1 MNFYTAIE
9 TTVKRAIVYAPFTAA
24 RAIGTVYSRFNPP
37 LFTSVNPV
45 RVGILLALLVVSSA
59 FCWLPV
65 ASAQGTTPVSIP
77 DTNLAAAVRARLLE
91 LTIINPG
98 DTITQAH
105 MRDARFRVLIVS
117 RPASPMQEI
126 TALTGLEYATELR
139 NLEIPSHNI
148 RSLVPNISSLEPI
161 KTMRFL
167 LYLKLP
173 GNENLGDISPIQGLT
188 NLEELVLGNTG
199 VSDLAPLANL
209 TKLTWLD
216 LKNNQIQ
223 DISALANLTKL
234 TYLNLW
240 NKADDD
246 GIPPV
251 PKGHNQ
257 VRDIGPLAKMTEMEY
272 LYLDDNRIR
281 DLTPLA
287 NMTKLRTLELAENR
301 VIDISPLPFDRM
313 TALQSLIL
321 SGNWGFFI
329 PGLSDISPLAR
340 APRSLTR
347 LYLGQNDISD
357 ISPLAGLTAL
367 KWLEL
372 QENLIRDIS
381 PLTELI
387 SAVPEETGLRK
398 TTGTDAGVLRIAYN
412 SLNYASI
419 YTHLPTLRAAIREAG
434 FWFATLDRDNTDTR
448 IPGRLVPISGDEQ
461 TGMFGVPLADPFV
474 VETRD
479 SATRNIYNQ
488 RVEGLPFA
496 GVPLTF
502 AITEGG
508 GKLNPVPT
516 ETDDDGR
523 AESTLTPVR
532 TLGRHTVEVTVTHEE
547 TTLRTVFT
555 ANVLPSALAAPTLG
569 DALPTTLEVSWPAPA
584 YPVEGYEVRYRVKDS
599 EEWTD
604 AAHEGTGTSITLT
617 DLIPG
622 TTYEVQ
628 ILAQTTVGPSPWSPS
643 VSGMTGL
650 AASTLG
656 DALPTT
662 LEVSWP
668 APAYPVEG
676 YEVRYRVK
684 DSEEWTDAAHEG
696 TGTSITL
703 TDLIPGT
710 VYEWQVRARTR
721 GGPGPWS
728 AVNRGTTGYVL
739 LQTREL
745 APSSV
750 ALDQLVFNE
759 LRNANDDKQ
768 DWLEVKNISDAD
780 MPLAGWEIS
789 IVASAGGA
797 ANQDV
802 GIITFPDYT
811 LPAGEVL
818 LIVNTSPSE
827 TDLASGVNI
836 ATGVGKKGARHR
848 YLVAAD
854 MKLPSTQYLLL
865 LRSVTDKNGTA
876 EALEDVAGNYFRETG
891 DFLFGDGGTQ
901 VWPLQDTERPSPA
914 DAAPLAAGGAWA
926 RVLTDKRGYLA
937 AAWSQRGYQ
946 AGLGYERGAA
956 AATSLGTPGYA
967 NTAVTGE
974 APSGRV
980 SISEL
985 MFAKKSGRRTVPQWL
1000 ELYNNS
1006 MTEAVKL
1013 EGWRLEV
1020 EYLTGKSA
1028 RRHRFDAVSLTPLTV
1043 LPNQTVLLVTWR
1055 AETSGHF
1062 PEGRVYNL
1070 YFEHPNAFNQRERR
1084 HEVLNPLGF
1093 SVRLLDASGT
1103 LVDSVGNLDGVARTK
1118 DAPAWEVPSSVT
1130 PEGTRV
1136 SLIRRYEDS
1145 APLPGTEV
1153 DSWVS
1158 ASAVKLAVSTYYG
1171 WETDLGTPGYRD
1183 GGPLPVALSQFQSVR
1198 TDAGV
1203 VVRWITESSLDNAG
1217 FNLLRGESRPGP
1229 FTQINRGLIAG
1240 AGTTGERQTY
1250 MFTDGAA
1257 KPGVSYYYRLEEVSF
1272 GGVRQVLATTR
1283 LRGDVR
1289 ASGKLTTRWSEL
1301 KSIPR

>member
-9 TTVKRAIVYAPFTAA
+9 TTVKRAIVYAPFTAV
-24 RAIGTVYSRFNPP
+24 RAIGTAYSRFNPP

-65 ASAQGTTPVSIP
+65 ASAQTTNVDVP
-77 DTNLAAAVRARLLE
+77 DTVLAAALRTQLGIPDGDPIPATTLANNLQS
-91 LTIINPG
+91 LTIGIPSDLNNPA
-98 DTITQAH
+98 TYIKN
-105 MRDARFRVLIVS
+105 
-117 RPASPMQEI
+117 
-126 TALTGLEYATELR
+126 LTGLERATRLGTLDIQHHDIRSLAPIENLVDENLGRLHTLRLTNNKNLDDISHIQNLTELTELR
-139 NLEIPSHNI
+139 
-148 RSLVPNISSLEPI
+148 
-161 KTMRFL
+161 
-167 LYLKLP
+167 
-173 GNENLGDISPIQGLT
+173 
-188 NLEELVLGNTG
+188 LGNTG
-199 VSDLAPLANL
+199 VSDLTPLANL

-216 LKNNQIQ
+216 IRNNRIQ
-223 DISALANLTKL
+223 DISALANLTQL
-234 TYLNLW
+234 RVLNLW
-240 NKADDD
+240 NKADNLV
-246 GIPPV
+246 PPLA
-251 PKGHNQ
+251 KGNNR
-257 VRDIGPLAKMTEMEY
+257 VRDIGPLANMTEMTH
-272 LYLDDNRIR
+272 LYLDGNQIS

-287 NMTKLRTLELAENR
+287 NMTKLVTLELAENR

-321 SGNWGFFI
+321 TGNWGFFI

-340 APRSLTR
+340 APRSLTH

-367 KWLEL
+367 KRLEL
-372 QENLIRDIS
+372 HENLIRDIS

-387 SAVPEETGLRK
+387 SAVPEETGLRETNK
-398 TTGTDAGVLRIAYN
+398 GVLFLSYN
-412 SLNYASI
+412 PLNYASI
-419 YTHLPTLRAAIREAG
+419 RTHLSTLRAAIWAVP
-434 FWFATLDRDNTDTR
+434 FATYSGAPTR
-448 IPGRLVPISGDEQ
+448 TPGHLVSISGDEQ

-479 SATRNIYNQ
+479 SERA
-488 RVEGLPFA
+488 PFA

-508 GKLNPVPT
+508 GTLNPVPT
-516 ETDDDGR
+516 ETDDNGR

-532 TLGRHTVEVTVTHEE
+532 TLGRHTVEVTVIHEG

-555 ANVLPSALAAPTLG
+555 ANVLPGALAAPTLG

-584 YPVEGYEVRYRVKDS
+584 YPVESYEVRYRVKDS

-622 TTYEVQ
+622 TTYEAQ

-696 TGTSITL
+696 TGSSITL

-728 AVNRGTTGYVL
+728 ALNSGTTGYVL
-739 LQTREL
+739 LATREL
-745 APSSV
+745 APSPV
-750 ALDQLVFNE
+750 ALDRLVFNE
-759 LRNANDDKQ
+759 LRNANDDKH

-780 MPLAGWEIS
+780 IPLAGWEIS

-836 ATGVGKKGARHR
+836 ATGTGKKGARHR

-891 DFLFGDGGTQ
+891 DFFFGDEGTQ
-901 VWPLQDTERPSPA
+901 VWPLQDTARPSPA
-914 DAAPLAAGGAWA
+914 DAAPLAVGEAWA
-926 RVLTDKRGYLA
+926 RVSTDKRGYLA

-985 MFAKKSGRRTVPQWL
+985 MFAKKSGRRTVPQWI

-1013 EGWRLEV
+1013 ESWRLEV

-1028 RRHRFDAVSLTPLTV
+1028 RRHRFDSVSLTPLTV

-1084 HEVLNPLGF
+1084 NDVLNAAGF
-1093 SVRLLDASGT
+1093 SVRLLDAAGT

-1118 DAPAWEVPSSVT
+1118 DAPIWEVPS
-1130 PEGTRV
+1130 GTTADGARV
-1136 SLIRRYEDS
+1136 SLLRKYEDS

-1203 VVRWITESSLDNAG
+1203 VVRWITESALDNAG

-1257 KPGVSYYYRLEEVSF
+1257 KPRVSYYYRLEEVSF

-1301 KSIPR
+1301 KSPSVP

>member
-1 MNFYTAIE
+1 MN
-9 TTVKRAIVYAPFTAA
+9 V
-24 RAIGTVYSRFNPP
+24 
-37 LFTSVNPV
+37 
-45 RVGILLALLVVSSA
+45 
-59 FCWLPV
+59 
-65 ASAQGTTPVSIP
+65 P
-77 DTNLAAAVRARLLE
+77 DTVLAAALRTALGLGVGAPIPATTLAGLQS
-91 LTIINPG
+91 LTINNPSDLSDP
-98 DTITQAH
+98 DTYIS
-105 MRDARFRVLIVS
+105 D
-117 RPASPMQEI
+117 
-126 TALTGLEYATELR
+126 LTGLEDATSLAYLAIW
-139 NLEIPSHNI
+139 NHDI
-148 RSLVPNISSLEPI
+148 RSLEPI
-161 KTMRFL
+161 KN
-167 LYLKLP
+167 LP
-173 GNENLGDISPIQGLT
+173 LTTLRLTGSDNLGDISPIQGLT
-188 NLEELVLGNTG
+188 NLEQLFLGNTG
-199 VSDLAPLANL
+199 VSDLAPLANMTDL
-209 TKLTWLD
+209 QHLD

-234 TYLNLW
+234 TALTLW
-240 NKADDD
+240 NRGTDRLVPP
-246 GIPPV
+246 IPW
-251 PKGHNQ
+251 GNNQ
-257 VRDIGPLAKMTEMEY
+257 IRDIGPLANMTEMEY
-272 LYLDDNRIR
+272 LYLDYNLIS

-287 NMTKLRTLELAENR
+287 NMTKLVTLELEGNY
-301 VIDISPLPFDRM
+301 VSDISPLPFGRM
-313 TALQSLIL
+313 SALRSLNLTWNGQIR
-321 SGNWGFFI
+321 
-329 PGLSDISPLAR
+329 DISPLAR
-340 APRSLTR
+340 APQRTLET
-347 LYLGQNDISD
+347 LFLGRNQISD

-367 KWLEL
+367 KWLHL
-372 QENLIRDIS
+372 YENKKIRDISALTGLTALERLYLHDNEIRDISPLTGLTALERLYLHRNKIRDIS

-387 SAVPEETGLRK
+387 SAVPEGTGLKELNKGR
-398 TTGTDAGVLRIAYN
+398 LYLNYN
-412 SLNYASI
+412 PLNYASI
-419 YTHLPTLRAAIREAG
+419 YTHLSTLRAAIWAVL
-434 FWFATLDRDNTDTR
+434 FSTDSKAPTR
-448 IPGRLVPISGDEQ
+448 SLASLVSISGDEQ

-479 SATRNIYNQ
+479 SERA
-488 RVEGLPFA
+488 PFA

-508 GKLNPVPT
+508 GTLNPVPI
-516 ETDDDGR
+516 ETNDDGR
-523 AESTLTPVR
+523 AELTLTPVR
-532 TLGRHTVEVTVTHEE
+532 TLGRYTVEVTVTHEG

-555 ANVLPSALAAPTLG
+555 ANVLPGALAAPTLG
-569 DALPTTLEVSWPAPA
+569 DGLPTTLEVSWPAPA

-622 TTYEVQ
+622 TAYEAQ
-628 ILAQTTVGPSPWSPS
+628 IRAQTTVGPSPWSPS
-643 VSGMTGL
+643 VSG
-650 AASTLG
+650 
-656 DALPTT
+656 
-662 LEVSWP
+662 
-668 APAYPVEG
+668 
-676 YEVRYRVK
+676 
-684 DSEEWTDAAHEG
+684 
-696 TGTSITL
+696 
-703 TDLIPGT
+703 
-710 VYEWQVRARTR
+710 
-721 GGPGPWS
+721 
-728 AVNRGTTGYVL
+728 TTGYVL
-739 LQTREL
+739 LATREL
-745 APSSV
+745 APSPV
-750 ALDQLVFNE
+750 ASDRLVFNE
-759 LRNANDDKQ
+759 LRNANDDKH

-802 GIITFPDYT
+802 GIITFPAYT

-818 LIVNTSPSE
+818 LIVNTSPSQ

-836 ATGVGKKGARHR
+836 ATGAGKKGARHR

-891 DFLFGDGGTQ
+891 DFFFGDEGTQ
-901 VWPLQDTERPSPA
+901 VWPLQDTARPSPA
-914 DAAPLAAGGAWA
+914 DAAPLAVGEVWA
-926 RVLTDKRGYLA
+926 RVSTDKRGYLA
-937 AAWSQRGYQ
+937 AAWGQRGYQ
-946 AGLGYERGAA
+946 AGLGYERGADA
-956 AATSLGTPGYA
+956 ETSLGTPGYA

-985 MFAKKSGRRTVPQWL
+985 MFAKKSGRRTVPQWI

-1013 EGWRLEV
+1013 EGWQLEV
-1020 EYLTGKSA
+1020 EYLHAENA
-1028 RRHRFDAVSLTPLTV
+1028 RRHRFDSVSLTPLTV

-1055 AETSGHF
+1055 GETSGHF

-1070 YFEHPNAFNQRERR
+1070 YFEHPAAFNQRERR

-1103 LVDSVGNLDGVARTK
+1103 LVDKVGNLDGVARTK
-1118 DAPAWEVPSSVT
+1118 DAPTWEVPS
-1130 PEGTRV
+1130 GTTADGARV

-1145 APLPGTEV
+1145 APLPGTEA

-1158 ASAVKLAVSTYYG
+1158 ASAVKLGVSTYYG
-1171 WETDLGTPGYRD
+1171 WETDIGTPGYRD
-1183 GGPLPVALSQFQSVR
+1183 GGPLPVVLSQFQSVR

-1301 KSIPR
+1301 KSTPR

>member
-24 RAIGTVYSRFNPP
+24 RAIGTAYSRLNPP

-65 ASAQGTTPVSIP
+65 ASAQGTTPVAIP
-77 DTNLAAAVRARLLE
+77 DTVLAAAVRARLLE
-91 LTIINPG
+91 LTIINAG
-98 DTITQAH
+98 DTITQTH
-105 MRDARFRVLIVS
+105 MGDARFRVLIVS
-117 RPASPMQEI
+117 APADPMPKIQY
-126 TALTGLEYATELR
+126 LTGLEHATELR
-139 NLEIPSHNI
+139 NLQIFEHDI
-148 RSLVPNISSLEPI
+148 RSLEPI
-161 KTMRFL
+161 KNLTNFRFL
-167 LYLKLP
+167 TLT
-173 GNENLGDISPIQGLT
+173 GNANLGAISPIQDLT
-188 NLEELVLGNTG
+188 NLEELFLGNTG

-209 TKLTWLD
+209 TNLTWLN
-216 LKNNQIQ
+216 LSNNRIQ

-234 TYLNLW
+234 KTLNLW
-240 NKADDD
+240 NKATDFL
-246 GIPPV
+246 
-251 PKGHNQ
+251 PKGNNE
-257 VRDIGPLAKMTEMEY
+257 VRDIGPLANMTEMTH
-272 LYLDDNRIR
+272 LYLDGNQIS

-287 NMTKLRTLELAENR
+287 NMTKLVTLELAENR

-313 TALQSLIL
+313 EALQSLIL
-321 SGNWGFFI
+321 TYNDWGRFH
-329 PGLSDISPLAR
+329 DISPLAG
-340 APRSLTR
+340 APLRSLTN
-347 LYLGQNDISD
+347 LHLAFNQISD
-357 ISPLAGLTAL
+357 ISPLVGLTT
-367 KWLEL
+367 LEVL
-372 QENLIRDIS
+372 HLHDNKIRDLS

-387 SAVPEETGLRK
+387 SAVPESTGLRI
-398 TTGTDAGVLRIAYN
+398 TGDSEKGILFLNVN
-412 SLNYASI
+412 PLNYASI
-419 YTHLPTLRAAIREAG
+419 YTHLPTLRAAIWAVPFSTSWADEAP
-434 FWFATLDRDNTDTR
+434 TTR
-448 IPGRLVPISGDEQ
+448 VPASLSKSGDEQ
-461 TGMFGVPLADPFV
+461 TGMFGVPLAEAFEV
-474 VETRD
+474 TTRD
-479 SATRNIYNQ
+479 EEDN
-488 RVEGLPFA
+488 PFA

-502 AITEGG
+502 AVTEGG

-523 AESTLTPVR
+523 AKSTLTQVR
-532 TLGRHTVEVTVTHEE
+532 KLGRHTVEVTVTHEE

-555 ANVLPSALAAPTLG
+555 ANVLPVALAAPTLG

-728 AVNRGTTGYVL
+728 ALNSGTTGYVL
-739 LQTREL
+739 LATREL
-745 APSSV
+745 APSPV
-750 ALDQLVFNE
+750 ALDRLVFNE

-818 LIVNTSPSE
+818 LIVNTSPSQ

-891 DFLFGDGGTQ
+891 DFFFGDEGTQ
-901 VWPLQDTERPSPA
+901 VWPLQDTARPSPA
-914 DAAPLAAGGAWA
+914 DAAPLAVGEAWA
-926 RVLTDKRGYLA
+926 RVSTDKRGYLA
-937 AAWSQRGYQ
+937 AAWGQRGYQ

-985 MFAKKSGRRTVPQWL
+985 MFAKKSGRRTVPQWI

-1006 MTEAVKL
+1006 MTEAMKL
-1013 EGWRLEV
+1013 ESWRLEV

-1028 RRHRFDAVSLTPLTV
+1028 RRHRFDSVSLTPLTV

-1084 HEVLNPLGF
+1084 NDVLNPAGF
-1093 SVRLLDASGT
+1093 SVRLLDAAGT

-1118 DAPAWEVPSSVT
+1118 DAPIWEVPS
-1130 PEGTRV
+1130 GTTADGARV
-1136 SLIRRYEDS
+1136 SLLRKYEDS
-1145 APLPGTEV
+1145 APLPGTEA

-1158 ASAVKLAVSTYYG
+1158 ASAMKLAVSTYYG

-1203 VVRWITESSLDNAG
+1203 VIRWITESSLDNAG

-1301 KSIPR
+1301 KSTPR